1 MTFAVPEY
9 VSAVTDR
16 LRERGFQAYLVGGCV
31 RDTLRGVTPNDYDV
45 ATSALPEETVA
56 AFPDPRVIGTG
67 MRHGTVTV
75 LSGGRPIEVTT
86 FRVDGPYR
94 DHRRPDA
101 VAFTPSLEEDLAR
114 RDFTVNA
121 MAWGKEGLVD
131 PFGGQEALA
140 RRVIACVGE
149 PARRFDED
157 GLRILRAVRFAA
169 TLDFTVDPATA
180 ADVHNSTSL
189 LDPVSAE
196 RKWAELT
203 KWLCGPAAARV
214 LAEYRDLIEHMIPE
228 LRGRALDRR
237 LLASLPPRKELRL
250 AALFSSLPAEE
261 AGAILARFKC
271 DGATRKRVLAALS
284 HKDAPLGT
292 EGERL
297 RLVHAVGWPAAGDV
311 AALQGN
317 AEAAAFLRRAEKDG
331 APVALAD
338 LAVTGDDLAALGA
351 PGGRRMGVLLDTL
364 LLRVIDGQTK
374 NERSA
379 LLAAAREMIEQWR
392 S

>member
-56 AFPDPRVIGTG
+56 AFPDHRVIGTG

-75 LSGGRPIEVTT
+75 LSGGRPVEVTT

-180 ADVHNSTSL
+180 AAVHNSKVL

-203 KWLCGPAAARV
+203 KWLCGPAALRV
-214 LAEYRDLIEHMIPE
+214 LEEFRDVADHLVPE
-228 LRGRALDRR
+228 LAGKPL
-237 LLASLPPRKELRL
+237 SLVADSRKEPRL
-250 AALFSSLPAEE
+250 AAFFSSLPAEE

-297 RLVHAVGWPAAGDV
+297 RLVYAVGWLAAEDV

-317 AEAAAFLRRAEKDG
+317 AGAAGSLRQAEQRG
-331 APVALAD
+331 APVATTD
-338 LAVTGDDLAALGA
+338 LAVTGDDLAALGVPRGA
-351 PGGRRMGVLLDTL
+351 KMGALLERL
-364 LLRVIDGQTK
+364 LLQVMDGQTE